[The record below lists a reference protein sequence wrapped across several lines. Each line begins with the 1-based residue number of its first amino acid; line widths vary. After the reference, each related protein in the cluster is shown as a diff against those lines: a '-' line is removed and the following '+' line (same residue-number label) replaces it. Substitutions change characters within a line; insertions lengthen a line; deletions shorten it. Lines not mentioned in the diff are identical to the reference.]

1 MSRSNPTVST
11 KSTVTKYLE
20 RKNGVFSFWD
30 KAIEERVAVAPPIKF
45 CFLDA
50 TAMVDGYNKP
60 RKSGIRSN
68 EITWGNEPVKV
79 VYNST
84 GEVIAEGLYKEIK
97 ATVKTA
103 GGRYT
108 KVVYGLDSNLETIQI
123 KFSGAALMAWG
134 DFEKKTGR
142 ANLEAAGAMVV
153 ITSMVE
159 KEAGDPASAV
169 PVFEMQKC
177 TADMDEA
184 ADKADRELQEYFT
197 ARSANAAAKAPA
209 FSGPVNDPEGEES
222 DDVPF

>member
-1 MSRSNPTVST
+1 MSRSNPTISI
-11 KSTVTKYLE
+11 KSPVTKYLE
-20 RKNGVFSFWD
+20 RKNGAFSYWD
-30 KAIEERVAVAPPIKF
+30 KSLEQRVAVTPPISF

-97 ATVKTA
+97 EKVKAA

-108 KVVYGLDSNLETIQI
+108 KVVYGSDSNLETVQI

-153 ITSMVE
+153 ITAMVE
-159 KEAGDPASAV
+159 KDPGDPATAV

-177 TADMDEA
+177 TAEMDEA
-184 ADKADRELQEYFT
+184 ADAADRELQEYFA
-197 ARSANAAAKAPA
+197 ARASKTSASTPQQE
-209 FSGPVNDPEGEES
+209 PQQEDPEGEES
-222 DDVPF
+222 DIPF